1 MPGARTKWT
10 TQEGAVHP
18 VWLNFLRDLHE
29 RTGGNSDDLI
39 DGSSTLA
46 ALALT
51 AAQAAQSTAND
62 AHLLAFAA
70 QSDDVDATDS
80 ALQKDD
86 ELLHFWF
93 YD

>member
-1 MPGARTKWT
+1 MPGARTKWAT
-10 TQEGAVHP
+10 SEGAVHP

-29 RTGGNSDDLI
+29 RTGGNSNDLI

-46 ALALT
+46 EVALA

-62 AHLLAFAA
+62 ATLLAFSA
-70 QSDDVDATDS
+70 QEDAEEVES

>member
-10 TQEGAVHP
+10 TTDGAVHP

-29 RTGGNSDDLI
+29 RTGGSGDDLI
-39 DGSSTLA
+39 DGSATLA
-46 ALALT
+46 ALALS
-51 AAQAAQSTAND
+51 AAQTAQASAND

-70 QSDDVDATDS
+70 AEDAEQIDHE
-80 ALQKDD
+80 LQKDD